1 MIKGE
6 HSFLQHIQTIFES
19 GTIAALTDQ
28 QLLEGFAGR
37 DGEPTE
43 LCFDA
48 LIKRHG
54 PMVLRTCQAILHDR
68 HDAEDAFQATFLV
81 LARKAR
87 SLWVR
92 ESLGP
97 WLFEVACRVAACA
110 RSATARRRFH
120 ERRAAGMAA
129 SIEQHT
135 AGDDR
140 GGVLCEELNRLPDQ
154 FRAALVLCDLEG
166 LTQERAAQI
175 LGWPA
180 GTVRSRLA
188 RGRQRLRDR
197 LTRRGLAPSVVPA
210 LQWLAADAP
219 MAPLQASL
227 AEITTQR
234 AVQFLS
240 SRAVTGTT
248 ASVGSLAEGAL
259 RIMFLSK
266 LKLIA
271 AGALAGGLLAGTTLL
286 AYWSEVRQKD
296 RPPAAQADAPAKESG
311 EVKPRP
317 GAPASADAQ
326 PLSANA
332 RARLDVAKKLRHA
345 ILERCKIDPSA
356 SFGDYLTGQ
365 NRLDE
370 VIAEVLVK
378 TDADRVRFLEHR
390 LATLERIEHFIGE
403 LQKNGFISPIEPLSA
418 ELYRREAEDRLE
430 KARAKLGA
438 NGAAPAGPASAELVE
453 FLNQDS
459 WDPSIRVP
467 GRPAAQP

>member
-140 GGVLCEELNRLPDQ
+140 GGVLCEE
-154 FRAALVLCDLEG
+154 
-166 LTQERAAQI
+166 RAAQI

-227 AEITTQR
+227 AEITTHR

-259 RIMFLSK
+259 RIMFLNK

-271 AGALAGGLLAGTTLL
+271 AGALAGGLLAATTIL
-286 AYWSEVRQKD
+286 AFWSEVRQQD
-296 RPPAAQADAPAKESG
+296 HPPVEPAAAPTKEGG

-317 GAPASADAQ
+317 SDPASADA
-326 PLSANA
+326 PTLSANA
-332 RARLDVAKKLRHA
+332 KARLDVAKKLRDA
-345 ILERCKIDPSA
+345 ILDRWEIDPST
-356 SFGDYLTGQ
+356 SFSDVLTGQ

-378 TDADRVRFLEHR
+378 TDADGVRFLEHR
-390 LATLERIEHFIGE
+390 LASLKRIEHFIAE
-403 LQKNGFISPIEPLSA
+403 LRKNGFMGSAEPLSV
-418 ELYRREAEDRLE
+418 ELYRLEAEDRLE

-438 NGAAPAGPASAELVE
+438 NGAARAGTTSAELVK
-453 FLNQDS
+453 FLNQNS
-459 WDPSIRVP
+459 SDPRIRVP
-467 GRPAAQP
+467 GRPAGQQ